1 MHQHLGEDAHLT
13 DAHHAWTWGA
23 VWRRGEGGDLVMVG
37 QLFDSLTICVVPTW
51 GIWISCFMWIG
62 FEPFQC

>member
-23 VWRRGEGGDLVMVG
+23 VWRRGEGGDLVMVR
-37 QLFDSLTICVVPTW
+37 QLFFFNHLCGTDLGYLDLLFYVD
-51 GIWISCFMWIG
+51 WI
-62 FEPFQC
+62 